1 MAELTDLIDKIK
13 RYYAFTKHE
22 ARGFAIAILVISF
35 IISFDK
41 WGTGG
46 VFDISAGLF
55 NLIGAIL
62 IVTISMLVHDAGQRI
77 WGLAIGYRIEFKMWT
92 FGLIVALVVAIL
104 NNGRIPYLWLIVP
117 GGFLMHHLAGH
128 RLGWFRYG
136 INYFGQAMVALAGP
150 LFTLMLIILLKIL
163 HTFIPSLLIEE
174 TIRFNVIYMVT
185 NLLPIP
191 PLDGSK
197 IFFGSRMTYAFVMPA
212 LLIATILM
220 VVDVPVF
227 LSIVLS
233 MLVGVVL
240 WLVYYVTFERKV
252 WVGPK

>member
-13 RYYAFTKHE
+13 RYYAFTKYE
-22 ARGFAIAILVISF
+22 ARGFAISILVISF

-46 VFDISAGLF
+46 VFDVSAGL
-55 NLIGAIL
+55 LSLLAAVL
-62 IVTISMLVHDAGQRI
+62 IVGISILVHDAGQRI

-92 FGLIVALVVAIL
+92 LGLIVALVAAFL

-163 HTFIPSLLIEE
+163 HAFIPSLLIQEA
-174 TIRFNVIYMVT
+174 IRFNVIYMVT

-240 WLVYYVTFERKV
+240 WLTYYITFERKV